1 MSTLKKLV
9 NDKPLWD
16 AFCAELDV
24 RLDRVHTTMEQSE
37 NSDNLFRLQGQA
49 AALRSLK
56 GLRAGVNA
64 DGG

>member
-1 MSTLKKLV
+1 MSQLKKLV

-37 NSDNLFRLQGQA
+37 NADNLFRLQGQA
-49 AALRSLK
+49 SAFRALK
-56 GLRAGVNA
+56 TLRAGVNA
-64 DGG
+64 DG